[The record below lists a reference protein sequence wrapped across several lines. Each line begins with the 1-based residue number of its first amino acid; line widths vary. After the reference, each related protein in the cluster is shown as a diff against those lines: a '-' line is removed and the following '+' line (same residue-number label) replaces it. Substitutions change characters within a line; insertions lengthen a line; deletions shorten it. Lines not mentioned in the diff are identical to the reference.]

1 MSNTT
6 PAMTVFLGDV
16 KMAPMSVSLFI
27 LLMELANPERV
38 IVILEARAFNGRTQ
52 PVIPLGM
59 SPPMHRR

>member
-1 MSNTT
+1 
-6 PAMTVFLGDV
+6 VFLGDV

-52 PVIPLGM
+52 PVIPDAV
-59 SPPMHRR
+59 SPLNLR